1 MLFAA
6 HPISHL
12 QPMISALFEV
22 EQEPAIRLQ
31 RPIMWHGTQVLVASF
46 RVKRAAPV
54 QLLIE
59 PDSLQ

>member
-1 MLFAA
+1 
-6 HPISHL
+6 
-12 QPMISALFEV
+12 MISALFEV
-22 EQEPAIRLQ
+22 EQEPAILLT

-59 PDSLQ
+59 PDSLP